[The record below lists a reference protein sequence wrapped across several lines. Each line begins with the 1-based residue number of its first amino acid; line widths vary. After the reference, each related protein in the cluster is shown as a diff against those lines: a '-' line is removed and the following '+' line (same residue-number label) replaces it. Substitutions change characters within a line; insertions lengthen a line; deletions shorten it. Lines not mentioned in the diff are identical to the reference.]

1 MTKVKTKTF
10 IVICVLSLII
20 GILNTFLANML
31 GCKSY
36 ETLYLVN
43 FISFWA
49 YLFLML
55 YTIGTERSQDSRR
68 DSRRDFSEWSATE
81 RHGSRF
87 YANTVYLSGAITGYN
102 RETYMSKFH
111 DAENRFRKKGYA
123 VINPAAVCD
132 ELPEMEHAEYMYI
145 ALTLLYTAKRIYVID
160 GENTSKGVKM
170 EIMYAEACGI
180 KRIMEIEEP

>member
-87 YANTVYLSGAITGYN
+87 YENTVYLSGAITGYN

-132 ELPEMEHAEYMYI
+132 ELPEMTHHEYMEVALLLLSMSDYI
-145 ALTLLYTAKRIYVID
+145 FVID
-160 GENTSKGVKM
+160 GAETSKGVK
-170 EIMYAEACGI
+170 AEI
-180 KRIMEIEEP
+180 KRAKELNIERIYEP